1 MPMDGSIIQTV
12 MGRKRR
18 VFSGVL
24 SHCYQRA
31 ADLVVLFYSDSD
43 FLSFFTIICMQAVKN
58 KVCLVMLCLMP
69 DHFHASAKA
78 ERASNLSDLWHTAT
92 GIYSTQNNLICNR
105 HGDLFQHPYGSAP
118 KRTDKKERD
127 NIIYLGNNPVE
138 RQLVK
143 RAEEYRWN
151 FLAYAKSDHPFSEP
165 IIIRRASWPMQ
176 KAIKEVKAFHE
187 RGQYLSYKTLQRL
200 FQPLGYKE
208 REQLTDFI
216 ISMYNVI
223 DYDEAIRH
231 FGSYEAML
239 EAMHVTTGREYE
251 IKEVFTGWADDGYSK
266 LVQLVLRKTGLKD
279 IHGMFYYSEKRR
291 RQLFEYLKGRTSAT
305 DRQVANFLRIGVDR
319 T

>member
-1 MPMDGSIIQTV
+1 M
-12 MGRKRR
+12 
-18 VFSGVL
+18 F
-24 SHCYQRA
+24 
-31 ADLVVLFYSDSD
+31 
-43 FLSFFTIICMQAVKN
+43 
-58 KVCLVMLCLMP
+58 
-69 DHFHASAKA
+69 DHFHASAKCGKK
-78 ERASNLSDLWHTAT
+78 SSLSSFMNRLTN
-92 GIYSTQNNLICNR
+92 IYSHQSNQICNR
-105 HGDLFQHPYGSAP
+105 NGPLFHHNFGSAP

-216 ISMYNVI
+216 ISTYNVI

-305 DRQVANFLRIGVDR
+305 DRQVANFLRIGVDK